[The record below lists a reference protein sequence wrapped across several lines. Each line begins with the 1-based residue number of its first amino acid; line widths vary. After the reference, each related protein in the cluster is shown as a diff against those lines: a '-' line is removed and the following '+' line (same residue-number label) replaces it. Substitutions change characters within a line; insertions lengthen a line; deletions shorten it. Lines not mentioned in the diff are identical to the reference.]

1 MFKNNQRRRANRH
14 RCVRAAVITLSSY
27 SQFAS
32 IDRKFRGVAET
43 PSRHPRIKWTR
54 WKIREPIAVRATP
67 TRPPRFESLP
77 CALINYYALYAE
89 FFLRRIHSRASRD
102 TEEGN
107 VSPAYRGCSYPAGAS
122 GQDLGAHRRSTGRN
136 IALPSPLWRDLY
148 TRASLVSHRRVHTSD
163 VPAMYRRCIGERS
176 LRGHGRERGETFLR
190 ADAAA
195 WGARV

>member
-67 TRPPRFESLP
+67 TQPPRFESLP

-89 FFLRRIHSRASRD
+89 FFLRRINSRASRA
-102 TEEGN
+102 TREMFAG
-107 VSPAYRGCSYPAGAS
+107 VSRVQLPCRAS

-136 IALPSPLWRDLY
+136 IALRSPLWRDLY

-163 VPAMYRRCIGERS
+163 VPAMYRRCTGERS
-176 LRGHGRERGETFLR
+176 LRGRGRERWENFLR

-195 WGARV
+195 WGPRV